1 MASER
6 TINSKTPTP
15 YESTRTV
22 EAGAKKPSIDD
33 APLLAERNGT
43 FKEVMNE
50 RQSNDES
57 NSGTHGKAGDGM
69 NFSRETQQSDQTTKT
84 TTASADL
91 SDERQSEQRSTG
103 AKFEKREHAPS
114 SMQADTVKSSS
125 EHAPEHTS
133 KKQKTKEQHVAVKDE
148 LSAPSVTKSS
158 QPANDPK
165 TSAGRPKKRKD
176 APNRDIPTDGI
187 GSRTR
192 SRTKI
197 AS

>member
-1 MASER
+1 
-6 TINSKTPTP
+6 
-15 YESTRTV
+15 
-22 EAGAKKPSIDD
+22 
-33 APLLAERNGT
+33 
-43 FKEVMNE
+43 MNE

-84 TTASADL
+84 TTASAEKL

-103 AKFEKREHAPS
+103 AKFEKREHASS

-125 EHAPEHTS
+125 EHTPEHTS

-148 LSAPSVTKSS
+148 LSASSVTKSS

-165 TSAGRPKKRKD
+165 TSADRLKKRKD
-176 APNRDIPTDGI
+176 APNRDIPADGI